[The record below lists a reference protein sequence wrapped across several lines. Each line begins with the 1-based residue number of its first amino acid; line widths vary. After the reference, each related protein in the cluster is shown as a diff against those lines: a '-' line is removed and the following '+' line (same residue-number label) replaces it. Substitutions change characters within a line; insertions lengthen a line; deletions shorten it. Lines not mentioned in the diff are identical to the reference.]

1 MRVVYT
7 PDDTF
12 EVLMAGLQESHAVS
26 VYGAIERF
34 VRAGEAVGLDVD
46 DLIRLLDQG
55 KTLQE
60 LFELVEARMEEA
72 RPAA

>member
-1 MRVVYT
+1 VRVVST

-12 EVLMAGLQESHAVS
+12 DVLIARLEESHAVS

-34 VRAGEAVGLDVD
+34 AQAGEAVGLDVD

-55 KTLQE
+55 KTLEE
-60 LFELVEARMEEA
+60 LFELVEARMEQA
-72 RPAA
+72 RSTA